1 MIGRL
6 KLKATSDDSTNSL
19 VKKKKKKKT
28 ELYNK
33 IKFIYAYYGFYAY
46 FKY

>member
-1 MIGRL
+1 MIRRL
-6 KLKATSDDSTNSL
+6 KLKAISDDSTNSL

-33 IKFIYAYYGFYAY
+33 IKFIYVYYGFYAY
-46 FKY
+46 FEY